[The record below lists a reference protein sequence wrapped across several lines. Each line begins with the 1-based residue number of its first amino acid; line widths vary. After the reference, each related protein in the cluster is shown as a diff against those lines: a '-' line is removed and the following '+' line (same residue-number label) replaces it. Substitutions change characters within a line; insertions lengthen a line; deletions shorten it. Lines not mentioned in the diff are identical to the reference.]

1 MQCCF
6 RWESEFL
13 PDSIGDQGVEAGTLI
28 NLIEMR
34 QWLAGIK
41 FFTGDFIINRWTFR
55 VIQNAFYQIGG
66 GRQILE
72 ALLVLNSDCRTTKLV
87 CDPNRSQVHLALLQD
102 LVLGQIVFFVTSET
116 EFHPSIF

>member
-1 MQCCF
+1 MQSRF

-13 PDSIGDQGVEAGTLI
+13 PDSIGDQGVEAGALI

-34 QWLAGIK
+34 QRLAGVK
-41 FFTGDFIINRWTFR
+41 FFTGDFTINRWTLR

-72 ALLVLNSDCRTTKLV
+72 ALLVLNSDCRTTKLR
-87 CDPNRSQVHLALLQD
+87 CDPDRRQIHLGSIYGV
-102 LVLGQIVFFVTSET
+102 VLGQILL
-116 EFHPSIF
+116 